1 MEGRIREYLLFMF
14 GDWNRIEKNVEVV
27 NNIKDIMET
36 IVIEEEFSF
45 ITGKDIIIMCI
56 KSRMT
61 FEEIDG
67 IIKEFLTPFINTLFL
82 MPKPRKLSYR
92 LDDNLKNLLF
102 GKTTKKSKP
111 IDPKV
116 AETLAK
122 QLKAIMAAK
131 VNKIHKELDKSKKI
145 SKFKKTT
152 LIPMTMDSLLDKII
166 DEGIGSLTTQETE
179 FLNNFNK

>member
-67 IIKEFLTPFINTLFL
+67 IIKEFLTPEFVSFIL
-82 MPKPRKLSYR
+82 Y
-92 LDDNLKNLLF
+92 
-102 GKTTKKSKP
+102 
-111 IDPKV
+111 
-116 AETLAK
+116 
-122 QLKAIMAAK
+122 
-131 VNKIHKELDKSKKI
+131 
-145 SKFKKTT
+145 
-152 LIPMTMDSLLDKII
+152 
-166 DEGIGSLTTQETE
+166 
-179 FLNNFNK
+179 